1 MKLFLEVIT
10 PTNTLLKED
19 VDQITLSTIEG
30 EITILPNHV
39 NLMTKLSPGE
49 MVVKNNSKTESYAVF
64 GGFLEIS
71 DNKVN
76 ILADHAVR
84 AADLELAKITE
95 AKQRAEK
102 AMKDKV
108 SDQDFR
114 VADAELRKAL
124 MELKVVRKH
133 KTLKS

>member
-1 MKLFLEVIT
+1 MKLVLDVIT
-10 PTNTLLKED
+10 PTKTLLKEE

-30 EITILPNHV
+30 EITILPNHA
-39 NLMTKLSPGE
+39 NLMTKLAPGE
-49 MVVKNNSKTESYAVF
+49 MVVKNNGKTESYAVF

-84 AADLELAKITE
+84 AVDLEIAKVME
-95 AKQRAEK
+95 AKERAEK
-102 AMKDKV
+102 TMKDKTN
-108 SDQDFR
+108 DQDFQ

-133 KTLKS
+133 KSLKG

>member
-1 MKLFLEVIT
+1 MKLVLDVIT
-10 PTNTLLKED
+10 PTKTLLKEE

-30 EITILPNHV
+30 EITILPNHA
-39 NLMTKLSPGE
+39 NLMTKLAPGE
-49 MVVKNNSKTESYAVF
+49 MVVKNNGKTESYAVF

-84 AADLELAKITE
+84 AVDLEIAKVME
-95 AKQRAEK
+95 AKERAEK
-102 AMKDKV
+102 AMKDKTN
-108 SDQDFR
+108 DQDFQ
-114 VADAELRKAL
+114 VADAELRRAL

-133 KTLKS
+133 KPLKS